1 MPDAFSQRLA
11 GWGYARSPMVQSYH
25 NSPYSEETGPLRQS
39 GLPLYL
45 ITAVLAAVAALPWS
59 WELACRQNRPVDHP
73 LWTWTK
79 AHHRVMPVGSRP
91 MLTGSQNFAGNR
103 ANLHAWHGDQEMV
116 LLRPCDP
123 SELSFRA
130 KLSPRAALVV
140 FLDRTRPIPHPDD
153 PPRLA
158 VRLSSDP
165 QTPSAWLMVDGEG
178 RFTEK
183 QVFFLKS
190 DLTERR
196 WTPFL
201 LHFSEEG
208 ITLYQN
214 DTPVSTTSRTLS
226 GTRHLAFRGSFAGYF
241 CAVDDISILDRAGNL
256 VLSESFDRRDLFF
269 FSWPLCFLIF
279 LLPGVG
285 VLYLTRLWADW
296 RTPVASVLILVQVTM
311 LCTGTVFWYM
321 ATRQRIFYPRPNP
334 MISNDRLFAQS
345 LIQQR
350 VQEVTEKHKFQESIN
365 RVICLGS
372 SQTFGEGASDPDY
385 AWVHRLEQHLR
396 QSLSCPDLTVINL
409 GIQGALSSHMAD
421 LYEQV
426 APICPHRLLCV
437 NLGVNDYTNCT
448 DFLQTSLERIIRS
461 AESVGAR
468 VVVFSEAVSPN
479 LYNYEHFQTYVEI
492 IRATAERHGLPYMN
506 LERTIGSD
514 DDGLRWW
521 DVVHPTDYG
530 HRLIAEA
537 VTPFLAA
544 LLEPCETNR

>member
-11 GWGYARSPMVQSYH
+11 GWGYARSQVVQSYH

-103 ANLHAWHGDQEMV
+103 ANLHVWHGFQEMV

-158 VRLSSDP
+158 VRLSSNP

-183 QVFFLKS
+183 QVFSLKS

-196 WTPFL
+196 WIPFL
-201 LHFSEEG
+201 LRFSEEG

-214 DTPVSTTSRTLS
+214 STPVSTTTRTLS
-226 GTRHLAFRGSFAGYF
+226 GTRHLAFRGSFARYF
-241 CAVDDISILDRAGNL
+241 CAVDDVSILDRVGNL

-285 VLYLTRLWADW
+285 ALYFIRRCAAWQVPIMAG
-296 RTPVASVLILVQVTM
+296 LILVQVT
-311 LCTGTVFWYM
+311 LLSTGMAFWYM
-321 ATRQRIFYPRPNP
+321 ATRQRNSYPPAPFMADLEFTN
-334 MISNDRLFAQS
+334 RLIREQTQT
-345 LIQQR
+345 LT
-350 VQEVTEKHKFQESIN
+350 VQHPEQTEKRRIIF
-365 RVICLGS
+365 VGS
-372 SQTFGEGASDPDY
+372 SQTFGEGASEPEY
-385 AWVHRLEQHLR
+385 GWVPRVMQELKQK
-396 QSLSCPDLTVINL
+396 LSCPDLEYLNL
-409 GIQGALSSHMAD
+409 GTRGVVSSQMAD
-421 LYEQV
+421 LYEKV
-426 APICPHRLLCV
+426 AVTFPHELLCV
-437 NLGVNDYTNCT
+437 NLGMNDHTNCT

-468 VVVFSEAVSPN
+468 VVVFSEAVFPN
-479 LYNYEHFQTYVEI
+479 LYNYEHFQIYVEI

-506 LERTIGSD
+506 LEKVIGND

-544 LLEPCETNR
+544 LLEPCGTNR